1 MLDKETN
8 GYKFF
13 EDLIYHVTEDNRL
26 NENKEY
32 DIERTIENMYFDDDF
47 WQELT
52 NAVWNNLVEIGV
64 DKNE

>member
-1 MLDKETN
+1 MNKELN

-13 EDLIYHVTEDNRL
+13 EDLVYDVTEDYRL

-32 DIERTIENMYFDDDF
+32 DIERTIQKMYEDDEL

>member
-1 MLDKETN
+1 MNKELN

-13 EDLIYHVTEDNRL
+13 EDLIYDITEDNRL

-32 DIERTIENMYFDDDF
+32 DIERTIENMYEDDEF

>member
-1 MLDKETN
+1 MNKELN

-13 EDLIYHVTEDNRL
+13 EDLIYDITEDNRL

-32 DIERTIENMYFDDDF
+32 DIERTIQKMYEDDEL